1 MIKRFR
7 TLQDMPP
14 TAPIFPLPGI
24 LLLPRARL
32 PLNIFEPR
40 YLQMIEDALASPDR
54 MIVMVQPQDPE
65 ADLAPDAQPQPAV
78 HHIGTAGRIVSF
90 IESDDGRYIIN
101 LQGIAR
107 VSLVDECPQQR
118 LYREFRLDC
127 SDFANDLAAPPDAE
141 AMNREGLLAAV
152 RRFAERH
159 DLAMDWDALNKTPNE
174 QLVNSLSMISPYGP
188 REKQALLE
196 AQTISDRADLLIALT
211 EMWLAATD
219 QGDSGPTGPLQ

>member
-1 MIKRFR
+1 MKRFEAL
-7 TLQDMPP
+7 TDLPP
-14 TAPIFPLPGI
+14 TAPVFPLPGV

-54 MIVMVQPQDPE
+54 LIVMAQPQDPD
-65 ADLAPDAQPQPAV
+65 ADLRPDADPAAPV

-101 LQGIAR
+101 LLGISR

-118 LYREFRLDC
+118 MYREFRLDAT
-127 SDFANDLAAPPDAE
+127 DFADDLRRPTDAD
-141 AMNREGLLAAV
+141 AMDRDGLLNAV
-152 RRFAERH
+152 RRFADH
-159 DLAMDWDALNKTPNE
+159 NNISMDWDALDKTPNE

-196 AQTISDRADLLIALT
+196 AHTISDRADLLIALT
-211 EMWLAATD
+211 EMWLAASD
-219 QGDSGPTGPLQ
+219 QGDGGPPSPLQ

>member
-1 MIKRFR
+1 MKRFR
-7 TLQDMPP
+7 TLQDMPA
-14 TAPIFPLPGI
+14 TAPVFPLPGV

-54 MIVMVQPQDPE
+54 MIVMVQPQDAE
-65 ADLAPDAQPQPAV
+65 ADLTPDADPQPDL

-101 LQGIAR
+101 LLGIAR
-107 VSLVDECPQQR
+107 VSLVDECPRQR
-118 LYREFRLDC
+118 LYREFRA
-127 SDFANDLAAPPDAE
+127 DFTDFGDDLTTPPDAE
-141 AMNREGLLAAV
+141 AMNREGLLDAV
-152 RRFAERH
+152 RRFSERH

-196 AQTISDRADLLIALT
+196 AQTISERADLLIALT

-219 QGDSGPTGPLQ
+219 QGDNGPSGPLQ